1 MINLT
6 TINILWKAN
15 FILNLQKRYDKTL
28 KIDNNCTWGLAKDW
42 LEVYENWADR
52 LSNNP
57 RLNEISRLTFSQ
69 FYFKINKNQLK
80 IVLKATYGLH
90 PNKYFKILHLIFWGI
105 NLVTRRLHL
114 YSNSR
119 GEDDIKGLP
128 ISIDFCTRNTEFS
141 LLFSIISP
149 WYKLVRAAKP
159 CELKSCSK

>member
-28 KIDNNCTWGLAKDW
+28 KKDNNCTWGLAKDW

-90 PNKYFKILHLIFWGI
+90 PNKY
-105 NLVTRRLHL
+105 
-114 YSNSR
+114 
-119 GEDDIKGLP
+119 
-128 ISIDFCTRNTEFS
+128 
-141 LLFSIISP
+141 
-149 WYKLVRAAKP
+149 
-159 CELKSCSK
+159 SKYYI